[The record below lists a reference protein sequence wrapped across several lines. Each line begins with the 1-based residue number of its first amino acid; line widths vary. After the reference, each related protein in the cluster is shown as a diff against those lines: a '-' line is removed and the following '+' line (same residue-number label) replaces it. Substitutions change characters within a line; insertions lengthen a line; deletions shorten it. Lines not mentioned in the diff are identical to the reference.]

1 MNYQEALA
9 YIYSFTD
16 YEKTPV
22 PHAAANYD
30 LRRMD
35 ELLAFF
41 DNPHLRTKS
50 VHVTGT
56 KGKGSTAAMIASVLT
71 AAGYKTGLYTSPHLL
86 TLQERIRIG
95 NELISEEELVGVVGK
110 LQPAVVEVNR
120 RATYGKLT
128 TFEVLTA
135 MAFIYFAEKA
145 VDFQVLEV
153 GMGGKYD
160 ATNVIRNPEVCVLT
174 SISYDHMEVLG
185 NTLAEIAGEKSGIIK
200 PGCVVVSAPQQHE
213 AGEVIKSQCSQKKA
227 KLIQV
232 GTDIKW
238 RAAHRDINH
247 QTVVVSGRLG
257 SYEFAI
263 PLLGEHQLIN
273 AATALASLEV
283 LTERGF
289 NITLNSIIKGMANL
303 SWPGRFQI
311 VRQHPAVILDGAHNA
326 DSALKLRQTLEQC
339 FNNQKA
345 VFIIGA
351 SSDKDINGIA
361 EALASVANKVIATR
375 SRSVRAMAP
384 ERITAEFVKQNI
396 GTEITPDVA
405 TAISRAMSLA
415 GENGLLCITGS
426 LFVVAEALEIFTETN
441 GKQLQK

>member
-1 MNYQEALA
+1 MNYKEALA

-35 ELLAFF
+35 ELLTHF
-41 DNPHLRTKS
+41 DNPHLKTKS
-50 VHVTGT
+50 VHITGT
-56 KGKGSTAAMIASVLT
+56 KGKGSTAAMITSVLA

-95 NELISEEELVGVVGK
+95 NELISEEELIGIIGK
-110 LQPAVVEVNR
+110 LKPAVAEVNR
-120 RATYGKLT
+120 RAAYGKLT

-145 VDFQVLEV
+145 VDFQVMEV

-200 PGCVVVSAPQQHE
+200 PGCVVVSAPQHQE
-213 AGEVIKSQCSQKKA
+213 AGEVIRNQCEQKGA
-227 KLIQV
+227 RLIQV
-232 GTDIKW
+232 GSEVKW
-238 RAAHRDINH
+238 RMEHREINH
-247 QTVVVSGRLG
+247 QTVMVSGRRG

-263 PLLGEHQLIN
+263 TLLGEHQLIN
-273 AATALASLEV
+273 AATALAALEV
-283 LTERGF
+283 LMERGF
-289 NITLNSIIKGMANL
+289 NITGNNIIRGMAEVN
-303 SWPGRFQI
+303 WPGRFQI
-311 VRQHPAVILDGAHNA
+311 VRQHPAIILDGAHNA
-326 DSALKLRQTLEQC
+326 DSALKLRQTLEQY

-345 VFIIGA
+345 VFVIGA
-351 SSDKDINGIA
+351 SSDKDITGIA
-361 EALASVANKVIATR
+361 KVLVPVAGSVIATR
-375 SRSVRAMAP
+375 SRNVRAMAP
-384 ERITAEFVKQNI
+384 ELITAEFAKENI
-396 GTEITPDVA
+396 ATEITPDVVA
-405 TAISRAMSLA
+405 AITRAVSLA
-415 GENGLLCITGS
+415 GENGLVCITGS
-426 LFVVAEALEIFTETN
+426 LFVVAEALEILGN
-441 GKQLQK
+441 KS